1 MSRKLAAEFYRDT
14 ATEHGETAALLER
27 VELSCARWPEL
38 VLMFHPANE
47 GARSKAAAGKLK
59 AQRDAGRCKW
69 VSIGAIWE
77 RLRSDW
83 LFAGRDSEGYKLN
96 NNYRSRYA
104 RLLIAD
110 FPEFAEIIETRE
122 LQSK

>member
-1 MSRKLAAEFYRDT
+1 MADDTIQAKFEEFHAAHPEVY
-14 ATEHGETAALLER
+14 GKV
-27 VELSCARWPEL
+27 VELAWT
-38 VLMFHPANE
+38 
-47 GARSKAAAGKLK
+47 LK
-59 AQRDAGRCKW
+59 AQREAGRCKW

-110 FPEFAEIIETRE
+110 FPEFAAIIETRE